1 MQVLHGLDSVPPEA
15 KGLVLAIGN
24 FDGVHR
30 GHQAILAR
38 TRGVA
43 KSLGAPAG
51 VMTFEPH
58 AREYFRPDR
67 PMFRL
72 TPLPRKL
79 ELFGACGLDAAIVL
93 PFEKALV
100 ELSARGFVTEWLVGK
115 LAVRHVVVGFHF
127 FFGKGREGTPDTLRA
142 LGEELGFGVTIIA
155 PEGTREEVFS
165 STRVRELL
173 AEGHVRDAADMLGHW
188 WRVTG
193 KVIGGNKIGTGMGF
207 PTANIQLPKGVQ
219 LHHGIYGVRVRHK
232 VGQIGGGQ
240 YKGAA
245 YLGTRPTFDNGLPV
259 LEVFLFDF
267 DSDIYGE
274 VIDID
279 FIAFLR
285 ADAKFRSVEALMAQM
300 DKDCE
305 AARVAV
311 AAADRE
317 DPMAAYPLGRTG

>member
-1 MQVLHGLDSVPPEA
+1 MQVIEGLGTVPAAA

-38 TRGVA
+38 ARAVA
-43 KSLGAPAG
+43 KPLGAQAG

-58 AREYFRPDR
+58 AREFFRPDR

-79 ELFGACGLDAAIVL
+79 ELFAACGLDAAIVL
-93 PFEKALV
+93 PFDKKLV
-100 ELSARGFVTEWLVGK
+100 DLSARGFATDWLVGK
-115 LAVRHVVVGFHF
+115 LAVRHVIVGFHF
-127 FFGKGREGTPDTLRA
+127 FFGKGREGTPDTLKA
-142 LGEELGFGVTIIA
+142 LGDELGFGVSIIA

-165 STRVRELL
+165 STRIRELL

-193 KVIGGNKIGTGMGF
+193 KVVGGHHLGTGMGF
-207 PTANIQLPKGVQ
+207 PTANIHLPKGLQ
-219 LHHGIYGVRVRHK
+219 LHHGIYGVRVRHQ
-232 VGQIGGGQ
+232 GEQLR
-240 YKGAA
+240 GAA
-245 YLGTRPTFDNGLPV
+245 YLGTRPTLDNGLPV

-267 DSDIYGE
+267 HKNIYGE
-274 VIDID
+274 TIDID

-285 ADAKFRSVEALMAQM
+285 EDAKFRSVEALMAQM
-300 DKDCE
+300 ARDCD
-305 AARVAV
+305 AARAAV
-311 AAADRE
+311 EAADRE
-317 DPMAAYPLGRTG
+317 DPMAAYPLGRGR

>member
-1 MQVLHGLDSVPPEA
+1 MQILEGLKSVPPAA

-38 TRGVA
+38 TRAVA
-43 KSLGAPAG
+43 RSLGAPAG

-72 TPLPRKL
+72 TPISRKL
-79 ELFGACGLDAAIVL
+79 ALFSACELDAAIVL

-100 ELSARGFVTEWLVGK
+100 ELSARGFVTDWLVAK

-127 FFGKGREGTPDTLRA
+127 FFGKGREGTPETLRA
-142 LGEELGFGVTIIA
+142 LGQELGFGVTIVA
-155 PEGTREEVFS
+155 PEGTLDEVFS

-207 PTANIQLPKGVQ
+207 PTANIQLPRGVH

-232 VGQIGGGQ
+232 GRRFS
-240 YKGAA
+240 GAA

-267 DSDIYGE
+267 DQDIYGDD
-274 VIDID
+274 IDID

-285 ADAKFRSVEALMAQM
+285 EDAKFRSVDALMAQM

-311 AAADRE
+311 AAVDTQ
-317 DPMAAYPLGRTG
+317 DPMAAYPLGGKLGPLG

>member
-1 MQVLHGLDSVPPEA
+1 MQVLQGLSNIPESA

-38 TRGVA
+38 TKA
-43 KSLGAPAG
+43 EAQTLGLRAG
-51 VMTFEPH
+51 VLTFEPH
-58 AREYFRPDR
+58 AREFFRPDR

-72 TPLPRKL
+72 TTAARKL
-79 ELFGACGLDAAIVL
+79 ELFELAGLDAAIVL

-100 ELSARGFVTEWLVGK
+100 DLTARAFAVDWLVGK
-115 LAVRHVVVGFHF
+115 LAVKHVVVGFHF
-127 FFGKGREGTPDTLRA
+127 FFGKGREGTPDTLKA
-142 LGEELGFGVTIIA
+142 LGQELGFGVTVVS
-155 PEGTREEVFS
+155 PEGTLDEVFS

-193 KVIGGNKIGTGMGF
+193 KVVGGNKIGTGMGF

-219 LHHGIYGVRVRHK
+219 LHHGIYGVRVHHK
-232 VGQIGGGQ
+232 QDTF
-240 YKGAA
+240 KGAA

-267 DSDIYGE
+267 DKDIYGDT
-274 VIDID
+274 IDID

-285 ADAKFRSVEALMAQM
+285 QDAKFRSMEALMAQM

-311 AAADRE
+311 TAADLD
-317 DPMAAYPLGRTG
+317 DPMNAYPLGRSHKKS